1 MKQISKRILGVIVI
15 LLLGGFVYRF
25 VYSPKSEV
33 QSIKQELI
41 ENLEKHQ
48 IDLEDASSITILEI
62 GKKKNYSNYIII
74 GILIIIVLLLSYIIY
89 QHQKTNK
96 PDSFVQLTQKE
107 SEIVHHIQAGKTNQ
121 EIADELFIS
130 VSTVKTHVNN
140 IYKKLHIKSR
150 KELITQDLTKK

>member
-1 MKQISKRILGVIVI
+1 MKQISKRILGIIAI
-15 LLLGGFVYRF
+15 LLLGGFVYKF

-33 QSIKQELI
+33 QSIKQELFK
-41 ENLEKHQ
+41 NLEKHQ
-48 IDLEDASSITILEI
+48 IDLEDAPSITILEI
-62 GKKKNYSNYIII
+62 GKKNYSNYIII

-89 QHQKTNK
+89 QHQKANM

-107 SEIVHHIQAGKTNQ
+107 SEIVRYIQAGKTNQ

-150 KELITQDLTKK
+150 KELITQVLTKK